1 MASLLKKFVDP
12 NQWEAEDIVGRL
24 GMLLHAAFL
33 FAGFQPYGACP
44 PSEHLLKQ
52 SDKAGRWLCLSRRY
66 TAPELTRRK
75 RADGVALTYV
85 ALLIFLIANG
95 DMENIYNEILDV
107 AAISPRLSRSFEAAE
122 PWGSRV
128 CRTLGNR
135 VCWGLLDELCR
146 KNGLPLTSFM
156 SLPDDLKIAI
166 LKRLTD
172 GKDLARVE
180 CVSAQL
186 RLLVAERHG
195 ELWKTLCWWRWS
207 HVPVVEVRSW
217 KDMYMASRRRS
228 YVPSI
233 STHIRCWDL
242 ISASRSFLES
252 AKDQEQQ
259 QEHQKEQCTVATRAE
274 RKGSHRRQVVA
285 RNDDYIKRRHGVG
298 AIHSPSS
305 RYRWNHR

>member
-1 MASLLKKFVDP
+1 MASLLNKFVDP
-12 NQWEAEDIVGRL
+12 NQWEAEDMVGRL

-33 FAGFQPYGACP
+33 FAGFQPYGASP
-44 PSEHLLKQ
+44 PN
-52 SDKAGRWLCLSRRY
+52 WLCLSRQY
-66 TAPELTRRK
+66 IAPELTRRK
-75 RADGVALTYV
+75 RADAVVLMLGVRKQRRDA
-85 ALLIFLIANG
+85 ALLVFLVANG
-95 DMENIYNEILDV
+95 DMKNIYNEILDV
-107 AAISPRLSRSFEAAE
+107 AVISPRLSGSFKAAE
-122 PWGSRV
+122 LWGSRV
-128 CRTLGNR
+128 CRTLGNG

-146 KNGLPLTSFM
+146 KNSLPLTSFM

-195 ELWKTLCWWRWS
+195 ELWKTLCWWHCRS
-207 HVPVVEVRSW
+207 HVPVPSVVEVRSW
-217 KDMYMASRRRS
+217 KDRYMASRRRS

-252 AKDQEQQ
+252 EKDHQQQ

-274 RKGSHRRQVVA
+274 RKGNHRRQVA
-285 RNDDYIKRRHGVG
+285 RNDDYVKRRRGVG